1 MEKLTRFVAYVASLL
16 VIAGFVTFAVDQL
29 QTASQRSQDE
39 IEGVNA
45 ARPSA
50 DQERSREKQHTT
62 VREWVDDANDVLLSP
77 VAWVSNGSSNVWV
90 KRGVPALLALAL
102 YGFGLGMLA
111 RFSHGT
117 PHRHYPG
124 ATPA

>member
-1 MEKLTRFVAYVASLL
+1 MEKLTRFVAYVASFL
-16 VIAGFVTFAVDQL
+16 VIAGFVAFAVDQL
-29 QTASQRSQDE
+29 QTASQHSQDE
-39 IEGVNA
+39 IEGVHA

-50 DQERSREKQHTT
+50 SQELNREKQHTT
-62 VREWVDDANDVLLSP
+62 VREWVDDANDVLLAP
-77 VAWVSNGSSNVWV
+77 VAWISNGSSNIWV

-102 YGFGLGMLA
+102 YGFGLGMVA

-117 PHRHYPG
+117 AHSHHPG